1 MASCHVNFLPGF
13 FHLAHCF
20 KGSTVL
26 QHASVLSVI
35 ARIVFHQ
42 RDIPHFIYPIIN
54 WQTFRLTP
62 IWGFDEHGC
71 CEHSYLI
78 STLKSSDHYK
88 VFIHSKPHSR
98 TKLLLVLIY
107 FLDNYFRRQNMFP
120 LVNWSPVTA
129 SREKATCFQGQ
140 SLTTAKIL
148 ITITVLVIVEIL
160 LCVYHFPLML
170 LMHLNLLNNSPI
182 TPIL

>member
-1 MASCHVNFLPGF
+1 MSCELFAWFLSFSTKFQRFNCVAACISTF
-13 FHLAHCF
+13 FYWHN
-20 KGSTVL
+20 S
-26 QHASVLSVI
+26 
-35 ARIVFHQ
+35 
-42 RDIPHFIYPIIN
+42 IPLGGYTTFYYPIIN

-71 CEHSYLI
+71 CEHSCLI

-120 LVNWSPVTA
+120 LVNWSPVIA

-148 ITITVLVIVEIL
+148 ITITVLLTVEIL

-170 LMHLNLLNNSPI
+170 LMHLNLVNNSPI